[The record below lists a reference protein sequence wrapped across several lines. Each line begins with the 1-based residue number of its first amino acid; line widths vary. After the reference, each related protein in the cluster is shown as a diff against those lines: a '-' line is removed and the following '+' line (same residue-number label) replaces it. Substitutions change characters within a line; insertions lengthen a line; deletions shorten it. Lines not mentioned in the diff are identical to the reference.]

1 MVSTFSLFLFNSRL
15 VNWNFFVFVSQLKK
29 EIGDVAKRMEFK
41 CENFSFLFISRIFLL
56 EIKKNTTKGGK
67 YENSPEVWH
76 NLGNGN
82 QFQPFRWLRE
92 QHRAQKRKENHPHRI
107 TGSGFSRAFPFYFFL
122 PLVNCPAELISC
134 CVFFFVLPLQ
144 QH

>member
-56 EIKKNTTKGGK
+56 EIKKKTQQKGENMKIRQKSDTTLEMGISFNPFGG
-67 YENSPEVWH
+67 
-76 NLGNGN
+76 
-82 QFQPFRWLRE
+82 
-92 QHRAQKRKENHPHRI
+92 
-107 TGSGFSRAFPFYFFL
+107 
-122 PLVNCPAELISC
+122 
-134 CVFFFVLPLQ
+134 
-144 QH
+144 

>member
-92 QHRAQKRKENHPHRI
+92 QHRAQKSKRKPPTSYYWVRF
-107 TGSGFSRAFPFYFFL
+107 FSSLPILFFPT
-122 PLVNCPAELISC
+122 AR
-134 CVFFFVLPLQ
+134 
-144 QH
+144 